1 MVMVIM
7 VIMVIMMTMVT
18 MVTMMT
24 VVRERATTRLR
35 APACVVHWTQEC
47 DEALL
52 AAAYRKSEQPA
63 RTGACYYHDRRTCPD
78 CACGYYLKVG
88 RIGFDGGTG
97 CLRSLEDLT
106 RELRLACVGQR
117 CEP

>member
-7 VIMVIMMTMVT
+7 VIMMT